1 MGSTGFVNKPT
12 SSTDKFTHFNSYEGS
27 QKWMANPDL
36 TNSVEWMK
44 GLTPEQLSAIKHY
57 TGSGYVGVNNAMYG
71 KPWDQMT
78 ATEKQRASALYEA
91 INKFELKKGIT
102 ITRQCNTQIFGK
114 AGMTMEQIKS
124 TLDKSGG
131 YVQNNGFLSFSTND
145 KGVAINASGVII
157 SLKVPPSKGAVAY
170 VNPIS
175 THKGSVENET
185 IVNSNSILKFDTG
198 SMKQVGN
205 KIYIEAE
212 WVGQAKNQ
220 TIDPKNKSKFAVGKK
235 KK

>member
-1 MGSTGFVNKPT
+1 MGSTGLVNKPT
-12 SSTDKFTHFNSYEGS
+12 SSVGKYTEFNSYVGS

-36 TNSVEWMK
+36 TNSVEWQK
-44 GLTPEQLSAIKHY
+44 GLTPEQYSAVQHY
-57 TGSGYVGVNNAMYG
+57 TGSGYVGINNAMYG

-78 ATEKQRASALYEA
+78 ASEKQKASNLYEA

-102 ITRQCNTQIFGK
+102 ITRQCNTQIFGQP
-114 AGMTMEQIKS
+114 GMTMEQIKS
-124 TLDKSGG
+124 TLDKNGG
-131 YVQNNGFLSFSTND
+131 YVQNDGFLSFSTNNT
-145 KGVAINASGVII
+145 GVAINSSGVII
-157 SLKVPPSKGAVAY
+157 RLRVPPSKGAVAY

-175 THKGSVENET
+175 LHKGSTENET
-185 IVNSNSILKFDTG
+185 IVNSNSVLKFDTG

-205 KIYIEAE
+205 KIYIEAD

-220 TIDPKNKSKFAVGKK
+220 TIDPNNKSKFAKGKK